1 MMMEQMPKVSVCVVT
16 YNPQKEKLM
25 KTLESIARQKY
36 ANLQIILS
44 DDGSEESFFNEA
56 REFFEKANI
65 TDYKMVE
72 APENQGTVKNVKQ
85 ALLAADGVF
94 IKTISPGDC
103 LTEDTILSDWIKHL
117 MASGRQWSFSNAIYY
132 SQKSDGVP
140 TVQIRPANPQLV
152 DCYTRRD
159 NDTCRWNY
167 VVLDDLALGA
177 AIMCERELMIRYME
191 QIVET
196 VKYAEDNIFR
206 LMMFHGILPDYF
218 PEEAVL
224 YECDSGISTCGDS
237 VWSKRVRADWAATDE
252 LMLAQTDFE
261 DELQKKMQAAL
272 RRKKG
277 WSAQKKKWL
286 QYTEKGRIY
295 KRFRYY
301 WHRRLTGGNE
311 GERICR

>member
-1 MMMEQMPKVSVCVVT
+1 MIMEQMPKVSVCVVT

-25 KTLESIARQKY
+25 KTLESIVRQKY

-56 REFFEKANI
+56 REFLDNANI
-65 TDYKMVE
+65 TDYKLVE
-72 APENQGTVKNVKQ
+72 AASNQGTVKNVEQ

-94 IKTISPGDC
+94 IKTISPGDY

-140 TVQIRPANPQLV
+140 TVCKHPANPQLV

-167 VVLDDLALGA
+167 VVLDDIALGA
-177 AIMCERELMIRYME
+177 AIVCERKLMIRYIE
-191 QIVET
+191 QIVGA

-218 PEEAVL
+218 PEDAVL

-237 VWSKRVRADWAATDE
+237 LWSQRVWADWVATNE
-252 LMLAQTDFE
+252 LMLAQTDFG
-261 DELQKKMQAAL
+261 DELQKKMQDAL

-277 WSAQKKKWL
+277 WSAQKKKWM

-295 KRFRYY
+295 KRFQFYL
-301 WHRRLTGGNE
+301 HRRLTGGNE

>member
-1 MMMEQMPKVSVCVVT
+1 MKQMPKISVCVVT

-25 KTLESIARQKY
+25 KTLESIVRQKY
-36 ANLQIILS
+36 ENLQIILS
-44 DDGSEESFFNEA
+44 DDGSEEPFFNEA
-56 REFFEKANI
+56 KAFLNNANI
-65 TDYKMVE
+65 TDYKLLK
-72 APENQGTVKNVKQ
+72 APSNQGTVKNVEQ
-85 ALLAADGVF
+85 AILAADGVF

-103 LTEDTILSDWIKHL
+103 LTEDTILSDWITHL
-117 MASGRQWSFSNAIYY
+117 LNSGKQWSFSNAIYY
-132 SQKSDGVP
+132 SRKSSGVP
-140 TVQIRPANPQLV
+140 TVHRQPANPQLV
-152 DCYTRRD
+152 DCYTRHD
-159 NDTCRWNY
+159 DDTCRWNY

-177 AIMCERELMIRYME
+177 AIVCERELMIRYIE
-191 QIVET
+191 QIVGI

-206 LMMFHGILPDYF
+206 LMMFDGIVPDYF
-218 PEEAVL
+218 PESAVL

-237 VWSKRVRADWAATDE
+237 VWAQKIRADWTATDE
-252 LMLAQTDFE
+252 LMLAQTEFG

-301 WHRRLTGGNE
+301 WHRRLTGGSE
-311 GERICR
+311 GERLCK

>member
-1 MMMEQMPKVSVCVVT
+1 MEQMPKVSVCVVT

-25 KTLESIARQKY
+25 ETLESIVRQKY

-44 DDGSEESFFNEA
+44 DDGSEEPFFNEA
-56 REFFEKANI
+56 REFLDKANI
-65 TDYKMVE
+65 TDYKLVE
-72 APENQGTVKNVKQ
+72 APENQGTVKNVEQ

-117 MASGRQWSFSNAIYY
+117 MDSGRQWSFSNAIYY
-132 SQKSDGVP
+132 SRKSGGVP
-140 TVQIRPANPQLV
+140 TVHRQPANPQLV
-152 DCYTRRD
+152 DCYTRHD
-159 NDTCRWNY
+159 DDTCRWNY

-177 AIMCERELMIRYME
+177 AIVCERELMIRYIE
-191 QIVET
+191 QIVGI

-237 VWSKRVRADWAATDE
+237 VWSKRVWADWTATDE
-252 LMLAQTDFE
+252 LMLAQTAFG

-301 WHRRLTGGNE
+301 WHRRLTGGSE
-311 GERICR
+311 GERLCK

>member
-103 LTEDTILSDWIKHL
+103 LTDDTILSDWIKHL
-117 MASGRQWSFSNAIYY
+117 MDSGRQWSFSNAIYY
-132 SQKSDGVP
+132 SRKSGGVP
-140 TVQIRPANPQLV
+140 TVHRQPANPQLV
-152 DCYTRRD
+152 DCYTRHD
-159 NDTCRWNY
+159 DDTCRWN
-167 VVLDDLALGA
+167 LALGA
-177 AIMCERELMIRYME
+177 AIVCERELMIRYIE
-191 QIVET
+191 QIVGI

-237 VWSKRVRADWAATDE
+237 VWSKRVWADWTATDE
-252 LMLAQTDFE
+252 LMLAQTAFG

-286 QYTEKGRIY
+286 QYTDKGRIY

-301 WHRRLTGGNE
+301 WHRRLTGGSE
-311 GERICR
+311 GERLCK